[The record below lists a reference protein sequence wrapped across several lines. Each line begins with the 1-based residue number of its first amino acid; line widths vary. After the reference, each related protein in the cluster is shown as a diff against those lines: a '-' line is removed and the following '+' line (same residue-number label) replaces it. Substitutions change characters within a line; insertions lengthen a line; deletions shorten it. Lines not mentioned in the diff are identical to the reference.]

1 MAANANVIKFIHVNK
16 CGGKTINFLLSSLLP
31 KQNYQE
37 IHGMVG
43 RPVTRKT
50 NGKLILFV
58 RDPIERFISSYY
70 YYRRQKKL
78 FNEDNLNVCIEKMAS
93 SQAYLNEA
101 FKNNLH
107 FKYSLSKYISP
118 EEMKHLNFF
127 FVGTTE
133 DLNRDMKLLLNRLEI
148 SRADFV
154 NIPRL
159 NRTDRSRSRTKEPL
173 SKKNIEFLKNLYRKD
188 YECLDILKER
198 KLLSETHEIFKKE
211 KVYLI

>member
-1 MAANANVIKFIHVNK
+1 MTIIKFIHVNK

-31 KQNYQE
+31 KQEYQE

-118 EEMKHLNFF
+118 EEMNHLNFF

-133 DLNRDMKLLLNRLEI
+133 DLNHDMKLLLNRLEI
-148 SRADFV
+148 PRADFV

-188 YECLDILKER
+188 YECLEILKER
-198 KLLSETHEIFKKE
+198 KLIPESHEIFKKD
-211 KVYLI
+211 KVYFI